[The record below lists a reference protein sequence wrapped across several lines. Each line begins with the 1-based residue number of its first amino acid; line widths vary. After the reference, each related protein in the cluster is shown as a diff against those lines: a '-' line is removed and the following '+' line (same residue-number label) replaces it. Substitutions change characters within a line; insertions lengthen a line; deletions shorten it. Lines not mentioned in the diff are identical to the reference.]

1 MTDDGGRST
10 LNKALH
16 SSWWP
21 TILRSDSVASSGV
34 TASVTF
40 ATYLGLFTT
49 ILVAI
54 AAVITPLGLSDAILP
69 REKVSRPFSYAK
81 DPSPFGYG
89 TPPRSNLGFS
99 RICGVGVIPC
109 PGSNFTA
116 IGEPNST
123 DVYMPDGYD
132 TSIPLEVRKIWSSGL
147 KGMDGSVSSIFDIEW
162 RSYVVKQ
169 QDPSGWINMT
179 NGVQFNNRSAF
190 LVGGYRQLHTV
201 LLSDSIGAYEGL
213 IVDTVNGGIGFR
225 NHSVPPASA
234 YGSTWTEDVLFV
246 QPETECVDTNLT
258 VDYQLQQDSYSGA
271 ISAGLTVMLT
281 DRGGFENLDAEYEW
295 WHLNNTQ
302 DDAKLWDR
310 AYNAAWLSNAL
321 SMVYMNITNP
331 SLRDG
336 RLQYKLSQVGKTF
349 ILQSSSLN
357 SSYFFYPKLGLIET
371 TQTFGDY
378 LSAPTDS
385 FQLNEPMYSNPL
397 YPNPYKI
404 TGDNFEEAGMSTPL
418 SRVGFDLLNIIRLH
432 VSWLQFYLHSQHF
445 QLRRY
450 VWRPI
455 SSRPTSRTRL

>member
-1 MTDDGGRST
+1 M
-10 LNKALH
+10 
-16 SSWWP
+16 
-21 TILRSDSVASSGV
+21 RSDSVASSGV

-40 ATYLGLFTT
+40 ATYLSLVSM

-54 AAVITPLGLSDAILP
+54 AGVITPLGLSDAILP
-69 REKVSRPFSYAK
+69 REKVSQPFSYAK
-81 DPSPFGYG
+81 DLSPFGYG
-89 TPPRSNLGFS
+89 TPPRSNIGFS
-99 RICGVGVIPC
+99 RICGLGATPC

-116 IGEPNST
+116 IGKPNSP

-132 TSIPLEVRKIWSSGL
+132 TSIPLEVRKIWNSGL
-147 KGMDGSVSSIFDIEW
+147 KGMDKSVSSIFDIQW
-162 RSYVVKQ
+162 RSYTVKQ
-169 QDPSGWINMT
+169 QDPSGLINMST
-179 NGVQFNNRSAF
+179 GVQFNNGSAF
-190 LVGGYRQLHTV
+190 LAGGYRQLHTV
-201 LLSDSIGAYEGL
+201 LLSDSIEAYEGL

-258 VDYQLQQDSYSGA
+258 VDYQLRQTSFSGA
-271 ISAGLTVMLT
+271 ISVGPTVMLT
-281 DRGGFENLDAEYEW
+281 DRGGFENLDAGYEW

-321 SMVYMNITNP
+321 AMVYMNITNP

-349 ILQSSSLN
+349 TLKSSSLN
-357 SSYFFYPKLGLIET
+357 SSSFFDPMLGVIET

-378 LSAPTDS
+378 LSVPENP
-385 FQLNEPMYSNPL
+385 FQLNESTYINPL
-397 YPNPYKI
+397 YPNPHKI
-404 TGDNFEEAGMSTPL
+404 TGDNFTEAGMSTPL
-418 SRVGFDLLNIIRLH
+418 GWAGFNFLTIIRLH
-432 VSWLQFYLHSQHF
+432 VPRLQLCLHSQHF

-455 SSRPTSRTRL
+455 SSRPTSRTCI